1 MFMSWHQLNHKKW
14 TTTTKTNN
22 RSKNND
28 NNKSVCGS
36 PSVCIHIQLIEILR
50 LLPIVTTRV
59 NRYRF
64 TYWHQ
69 GMGPGHAKP
78 TTGLPHSVMYDK
90 ELAATF
96 HMESD
101 SRVCTLQCR
110 HNEHDGVSNHRRL
123 DCLLKRL
130 VRRRSKKT
138 SKLHVTG
145 LCVGNPPPVTSGFP
159 HKGPVTRKIFPFG
172 DVIMAM
178 HDRMRKLIIGFS
190 YSIC

>member
-1 MFMSWHQLNHKKW
+1 MPGFLFTQQTCRYWAIRYWWPPQYCW
-14 TTTTKTNN
+14 T
-22 RSKNND
+22 RSL
-28 NNKSVCGS
+28 G
-36 PSVCIHIQLIEILR
+36 QY
-50 LLPIVTTRV
+50 LPM
-59 NRYRF
+59 YCMY
-64 TYWHQ
+64 TY
-69 GMGPGHAKP
+69 
-78 TTGLPHSVMYDK
+78 LPHSVMFDK

-130 VRRRSKKT
+130 VRHRSKKT